1 MHGGSSGGPLNSG
14 QKVSYFDK
22 KSNKKKIF
30 FNEDYDR
37 MAQEKFAD
45 RYEGDDLRME
55 QALLSLVPEAAQLDK
70 FTYFYK
76 AYNYKINTDK
86 FMTFENQN
94 SN

>member
-1 MHGGSSGGPLNSG
+1 MSGPQNTAHN
-14 QKVSYFDK
+14 KVSYFDK

-37 MAQEKFAD
+37 MAQEKFAM
-45 RYEGDDLRME
+45 RYQGDDLRME
-55 QALLSLVPEAAQLDK
+55 QALLSLVPESAQLDK